1 MNTLIRQLRS
11 LKVEAHYSLAV
22 FITRHVH
29 GRPATAANVQRA
41 KHTLKRVKE
50 WLVLVLAAL
59 LAALLGGGAAYV
71 VVNLLFDYA
80 APRS

>member
-59 LAALLGGGAAYV
+59 LGGGAAYV

>member
-11 LKVEAHYSLAV
+11 IKVEAHYNLAV
-22 FITRHVH
+22 LVTRHVH

-41 KHTLKRVKE
+41 KHTLRRIKE
-50 WLVLVLAAL
+50 WLVIVLAAL
-59 LAALLGGGAAYV
+59 VGGGAAYV
-71 VVNLLFDYA
+71 VVHLLFDYA